1 MVRASANF
9 AGAFFFVVKFFIYS
23 LSKQKQVN
31 MKNLV
36 IRASLDGDEYTG
48 LWNVIDENTGFI
60 EVDEVSKDE
69 ALKIVKDY
77 KDRVEKA
84 MIFLTL
90 SDQLTP
96 QQCRNIV
103 DSNLKA
109 INRRRSRKI
118 GRGFSFWT
126 WLLGSGDLN
135 TGGVFDL
142 HKDKF

>member
-1 MVRASANF
+1 
-9 AGAFFFVVKFFIYS
+9 
-23 LSKQKQVN
+23 

-77 KDRVEKA
+77 KNRVEKA

-142 HKDKF
+142 HKDRF